1 MVQSVLGSLVLGF
14 RPLWGRSRTLTGL
27 ELCVQEAKPDMVV
40 DALHLLRTLHDLW
53 EAHSPPILLS
63 PQTRQLLCELLQNAP
78 RSAPLISVPAAWLED
93 STIYQQ
99 VQAAHQ
105 RGLRLVWRGDVA
117 HLPDAAIARCFD
129 TSLLSLPP
137 ESAVQA
143 LQAGAGD
150 NPGHSP
156 VPCGQMIEGI
166 ASRALMQ
173 HCLDQR
179 QTRALLGWPVEDVL
193 HSLRHQHPQPDR
205 ATIHKLM
212 KAIDAEQSLEVF
224 ENILGEDPLLAYR
237 FMVYTNS
244 AALGLR
250 TGIDSLQRGLFM
262 MGYGSLMRWLSELL
276 PHASTEP
283 DLQPVR
289 HGMVLRAKL
298 AERLIDAGIETALR
312 REVYL
317 CGLFSQL
324 DELLREP
331 LSPILQRIPL
341 SERVYDAAVQHSGPY
356 AASLDLACA
365 LESCDASV
373 VRALCETHE
382 MNLED
387 INRILLRTLS
397 SLEVAQA
404 QR

>member
-14 RPLWGRSRTLTGL
+14 RPLWGRTRTLAGL
-27 ELCVQEAKPDMVV
+27 ELCVQEAKPDMAV
-40 DALHLLRTLHDLW
+40 DALHLLRTLQVLW
-53 EAHSPPILLS
+53 EEHSPPILLS
-63 PQTRQLLCELLQNAP
+63 PQTRQLLCDLLQNAP
-78 RSAPLISVPAAWLED
+78 RSAPWISVPAAWLDD
-93 STIYQQ
+93 STIYHQ

-143 LQAGAGD
+143 LQAGAD
-150 NPGHSP
+150 RSHSP
-156 VPCGQMIEGI
+156 VPPGQMVEGI

-179 QTRALLGWPVEDVL
+179 QAHAILGWPVEDVL
-193 HSLRHQHPQPDR
+193 HSLRHQQPQPGR

-224 ENILGEDPLLAYR
+224 EDILGEDPLLAYR

-262 MGYGSLMRWLSELL
+262 MGYSSLMRWLSEML

-289 HGMVLRAKL
+289 YGMVLRAKL

-331 LSPILQRIPL
+331 LGPILHRIPL
-341 SERVYDAAVQHSGPY
+341 SERVYEAAVMNTGPY
-356 AASLDLACA
+356 AASLALACA
-365 LESCDASV
+365 LEGCDASV
-373 VRALCETHE
+373 VRELCETHE
-382 MNLED
+382 MDLED
-387 INRILLRTLS
+387 INRTLLRTLA